1 MDTTQC
7 LDAKLERMRAVFAPM
22 RNLIVAFSGGV
33 DSTFVLKV
41 AHETLGDA
49 VLALTTTSPTMPDED
64 RESALAM
71 ARLIGARHL
80 VVESNELEIP
90 GYAAN
95 PLNRCYLCKHNLFT
109 VCEAKAAELGID
121 EIVDGL
127 NLDDL
132 HDYRPGMQAASEKRV
147 RHPLVEAEMTKADV
161 RELSRAMGLPTWDR
175 PASPCLSSRFPYG
188 TEITPAG
195 LEKVAAG
202 EKLLHSM
209 GFAVARV
216 RYHGDVAR
224 LELEQSEIARVFEPA
239 MRETIEREFK
249 KIGFR
254 FVAIDLKGFR
264 SGSLNEGVIANS
276 TIAGGYDSSAAQSSL
291 TIWPT
296 AQSTIRR
303 GQATFRGRALIDS
316 SGETRTTGS
325 KIRSAASSIAAV
337 AAAMTALL
345 YEFVAAAPGLWPCG
359 LLAPLPILAVAPEI
373 RTARAAQLA
382 FLAFLVG
389 NLVAWGGES
398 LSVPLIDMLASHLAG
413 AVVFAAFVACAAEAT
428 RRWSGWLAAL
438 VFPTL
443 EVAFYFTL
451 STAISARHL
460 GQPRLF
466 ASRVHRTAAD
476 YVVARSVRRGVRN
489 VAAAVGAG
497 GGVVPQPMEHGR
509 AASGADVAHASSR
522 SR

>member
-1 MDTTQC
+1 MDITKT
-7 LDAKLERMRAVFAPM
+7 LEAKLDRMRAIFAPM
-22 RNLIVAFSGGV
+22 RSLIVAFSGGV

-71 ARLIGARHL
+71 ARLISARHI

-109 VCEAKAAELGID
+109 VCEAKAAEMGID

-147 RHPLVEAEMTKADV
+147 RHPLVDAEMTKADV
-161 RELSRAMGLPTWDR
+161 RALSHAMGLPTWDR

-188 TEITPAG
+188 TEITPEG
-195 LEKVAAG
+195 LTKVAAG

-239 MRETIEREFK
+239 IRETIDREFK

-264 SGSLNEGVIANS
+264 SGSLNEGLIAN
-276 TIAGGYDSSAAQSSL
+276 AAK
-291 TIWPT
+291 P
-296 AQSTIRR
+296 A
-303 GQATFRGRALIDS
+303 D
-316 SGETRTTGS
+316 
-325 KIRSAASSIAAV
+325 
-337 AAAMTALL
+337 
-345 YEFVAAAPGLWPCG
+345 
-359 LLAPLPILAVAPEI
+359 
-373 RTARAAQLA
+373 
-382 FLAFLVG
+382 
-389 NLVAWGGES
+389 
-398 LSVPLIDMLASHLAG
+398 
-413 AVVFAAFVACAAEAT
+413 AT
-428 RRWSGWLAAL
+428 R
-438 VFPTL
+438 P
-443 EVAFYFTL
+443 
-451 STAISARHL
+451 
-460 GQPRLF
+460 PRNQ
-466 ASRVHRTAAD
+466 V
-476 YVVARSVRRGVRN
+476 
-489 VAAAVGAG
+489 
-497 GGVVPQPMEHGR
+497 
-509 AASGADVAHASSR
+509 
-522 SR
+522 